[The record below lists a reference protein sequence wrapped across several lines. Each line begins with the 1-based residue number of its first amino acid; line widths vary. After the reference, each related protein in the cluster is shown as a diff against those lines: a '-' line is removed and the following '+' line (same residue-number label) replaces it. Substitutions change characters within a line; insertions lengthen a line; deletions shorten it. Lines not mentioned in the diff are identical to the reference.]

1 MKKHLIPFLL
11 SALILT
17 ACGSNGESGSETEA
31 DIPQEIPGH
40 TITGQIEGADGEQVM
55 LVVFEDKK
63 DKVLDSV
70 IVKNGEF
77 KINTLTKE
85 LRQYVLIVGTQ
96 EMPLILI
103 LDEESVNPTV
113 QGTFPGIGK
122 NYTVTGSKESQYVK
136 EYMTFLE
143 EFIDVEQSLYA
154 QINTTNPE
162 DSVSLQ
168 SYFDRLDSIS
178 FIQRDYAVEHI
189 EGHPGSPASWLML
202 RELFPATGLM
212 KFDTL
217 DLAYFYD
224 VADEMADKYP
234 YSEYPELI
242 RRDIAG
248 VEAQIEQM
256 YHPELVPDIVMED
269 MNGETAKLS
278 DLRGKVVLLDFWASW
293 CVPCRQENPNVVRVY
308 NEYKD
313 KGFTVFSVS
322 LDEDRDSWLAAIQ
335 ADNLAWPNHV
345 SDLRGWQSAGAALY
359 NVSSIPATFLIN
371 EEGKL
376 IATDLR
382 GPALEQKLQE
392 ILG

>member
-1 MKKHLIPFLL
+1 
-11 SALILT
+11 
-17 ACGSNGESGSETEA
+17 
-31 DIPQEIPGH
+31 
-40 TITGQIEGADGEQVM
+40 
-55 LVVFEDKK
+55 
-63 DKVLDSV
+63 
-70 IVKNGEF
+70 
-77 KINTLTKE
+77 
-85 LRQYVLIVGTQ
+85 
-96 EMPLILI
+96 MPLILI